1 MSSINLIYFFNTK
14 ERNIEIKNEEYRMKV
29 RIFNTLFVKWLK
41 IIVPLKQSLKLAR
54 VSAVMSPKS

>member
-29 RIFNTLFVKWLK
+29 RIFNTLLVKWLK